1 MSTNAYCDRDK
12 IIEKISVSP
21 VNGSREVV
29 SEGPSW
35 RAKSRG
41 ESMYPLIKNGDTLLI
56 QPMKADEIHPGDIV
70 IYRIPS
76 GSFIAHRFI
85 KRNISGS
92 LLTNGD
98 SMRHYDKLVDEEQVF
113 GKVVQIERHSRILKL
128 EGRLNGLNTRLI
140 TWLAQYRV
148 PLQITIKKMLGRIQW
163 VTGFRQVL

>member
-1 MSTNAYCDRDK
+1 MLTNAYCDKDK
-12 IIEKISVSP
+12 IIEKISISP

-41 ESMYPLIKNGDTLLI
+41 ESMYPLIKNGDILLI
-56 QPMKADEIHPGDIV
+56 QPAKADEIQPGDIV

-85 KRNISGS
+85 KRNVSGS

-113 GKVVQIERHSRILKL
+113 GKVIQIERHSKTLKL
-128 EGRLNGLNTRLI
+128 EGRLSKLNTRLI